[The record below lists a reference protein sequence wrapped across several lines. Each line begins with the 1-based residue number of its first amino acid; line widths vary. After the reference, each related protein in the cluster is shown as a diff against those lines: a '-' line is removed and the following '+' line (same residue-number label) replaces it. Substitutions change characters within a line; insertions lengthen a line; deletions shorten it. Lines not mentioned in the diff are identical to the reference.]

1 MRRILPVLIV
11 LAWGLWLG
19 GMIVL
24 FLAISSL
31 FTTFAARHD
40 LAGLAASRIFRSFNM
55 YQLLLAAAALLAS
68 ALHKTAS
75 RHKSPFLGLLAV
87 ATGAALVISLRLT
100 PLIEQMR
107 LAQMTH
113 SPQFAKLHGISMAM
127 YSMETLLLVTA
138 GFLLPSF
145 IEQRS

>member
-1 MRRILPVLIV
+1 
-11 LAWGLWLG
+11 
-19 GMIVL
+19 
-24 FLAISSL
+24 
-31 FTTFAARHD
+31 
-40 LAGLAASRIFRSFNM
+40 M
-55 YQLLLAAAALLAS
+55 YQLSLAAAALLAS
-68 ALHKTAS
+68 ALHKTSS
-75 RHKSPFLGLLAV
+75 RYKSPFLGLLAV